1 MTSTELYEQPDPGWP
16 GPCHEVACDGA
27 VHPCPD
33 VHNGLCE
40 RSTPADGC
48 PCDFLEEDAAATADV
63 DEEPLWCPHPECFD
77 RAHLDGTHTDDD
89 GRPFRDDGRPFPA
102 PESTPIYDQLVAE
115 QTYQEPT

>member
-1 MTSTELYEQPDPGWP
+1 MPDPTEPYEQPDPGWP

-48 PCDFLEEDAAATADV
+48 PCD
-63 DEEPLWCPHPECFD
+63 DEASWCPHPECFD
-77 RAHLDGTHTDDD
+77 RAHGDGTHTDED
-89 GRPFRDDGRPFPA
+89 GRPFRGARPDEP
-102 PESTPIYDQLVAE
+102 TPIYDQLVAE
-115 QTYQEPT
+115 QTHEEPT